1 MTIVAFALRD
11 QLESNAVDEKELM
24 FKYNQGDGMKSRSDK
39 YSWINYLVC
48 SKDIISGDIQLY
60 EYITPLFQHPE
71 FFNAAGRTNN
81 PCVYGPV
88 YQTFL
93 RMVHGDSK

>member
-39 YSWINYLVC
+39 YSWIKYLVC
-48 SKDIISGDIQLY
+48 LKDIISGDIQLY
-60 EYITPLFQHPE
+60 EYITPLFQHPD
-71 FFNAAGRTNN
+71 FLMLLVVQITH
-81 PCVYGPV
+81 VYMDLCIRL
-88 YQTFL
+88 F
-93 RMVHGDSK
+93 